1 MSAIIEP
8 EGASWWGSDR
18 WGEKGRITFT
28 ANTEDRSVF
37 IRRQYPS
44 QDLQESIELDLGQLA
59 EVEAMLLNARLWLE
73 RATKQADELKA
84 AEEVEQGDHCARCD
98 HPFHHGRRC
107 DSCGCRVCHNCWQD
121 HPRAGGEHLWGNVAT
136 LTVGGSSPRWRGAH
150 FLTRHFSFP
159 TSQMHSL
166 WLGR

>member
-8 EGASWWGSDR
+8 AGASWWGSDR

-73 RATKQADELKA
+73 RATKQADELRA
-84 AEEVEQGDHCARCD
+84 AEEIATNATEDGPEALVCSLCG
-98 HPFHHGRRC
+98 HPFHGLKVC
-107 DSCGCRVCHNCWQD
+107 DDVICAQRCGCQFR
-121 HPRAGGEHLWGNVAT
+121 PSIPL
-136 LTVGGSSPRWRGAH
+136 GGS
-150 FLTRHFSFP
+150 
-159 TSQMHSL
+159 
-166 WLGR
+166 

>member
-8 EGASWWGSDR
+8 AGASWWGSDR

-37 IRRQYPS
+37 IRRQYPG

-84 AEEVEQGDHCARCD
+84 ADEVAEDAGEDCPCGHPLHDGWVCD
-98 HPFHHGRRC
+98 VC
-107 DSCGCRVCHNCWQD
+107 DCDACFCVCG
-121 HPRAGGEHLWGNVAT
+121 HPRWAMHARGDDCKVDVIGAT
-136 LTVGGSSPRWRGAH
+136 CSC
-150 FLTRHFSFP
+150 TRFIRRQP
-159 TSQMHSL
+159 
-166 WLGR
+166 

>member
-8 EGASWWGSDR
+8 EGASWWGTDR

-28 ANTEDRSVF
+28 ANTDDRSVF
-37 IRRQYPS
+37 IRRQYPG

-84 AEEVEQGDHCARCD
+84 AEEIATDAAEDGPEALVCFLCGPPVPRAECVRRLRLQWGAPDVR
-98 HPFHHGRRC
+98 GRRP
-107 DSCGCRVCHNCWQD
+107 H
-121 HPRAGGEHLWGNVAT
+121 
-136 LTVGGSSPRWRGAH
+136 
-150 FLTRHFSFP
+150 RH
-159 TSQMHSL
+159 
-166 WLGR
+166 R

>member
-8 EGASWWGSDR
+8 AGASWWGSDR

-37 IRRQYPS
+37 IRRQYPG

-84 AEEVEQGDHCARCD
+84 AEEVATDATEDGPLVCTTCG
-98 HPFHHGRRC
+98 HPFHGLKTC
-107 DSCGCRVCHNCWQD
+107 DDCGC
-121 HPRAGGEHLWGNVAT
+121 LFWGV
-136 LTVGGSSPRWRGAH
+136 S
-150 FLTRHFSFP
+150 
-159 TSQMHSL
+159 
-166 WLGR
+166 

>member
-28 ANTEDRSVF
+28 ANTDDRSVF
-37 IRRQYPS
+37 IRRQYPG

-73 RATKQADELKA
+73 RATKQADELRA
-84 AEEVEQGDHCARCD
+84 AEEVGQDGPQALTCTICG
-98 HPFHHGRRC
+98 HPFHGLKEC
-107 DSCGCRVCHNCWQD
+107 DDCVCPFSFQPN
-121 HPRAGGEHLWGNVAT
+121 
-136 LTVGGSSPRWRGAH
+136 GGS
-150 FLTRHFSFP
+150 
-159 TSQMHSL
+159 
-166 WLGR
+166 

>member
-28 ANTEDRSVF
+28 ANTEDRSVV
-37 IRRQYPS
+37 IRRQYPG

-73 RATKQADELKA
+73 RATKQAAELKA
-84 AEEVEQGDHCARCD
+84 AEEIATDAAEDGPEALVCFLCG
-98 HPFHHGRRC
+98 HPFHGLKVC
-107 DSCGCRVCHNCWQD
+107 DDCGCPFRFQPN
-121 HPRAGGEHLWGNVAT
+121 
-136 LTVGGSSPRWRGAH
+136 GGSPDVRG
-150 FLTRHFSFP
+150 
-159 TSQMHSL
+159 
-166 WLGR
+166 

>member
-8 EGASWWGSDR
+8 ESAIWWGNDR

-84 AEEVEQGDHCARCD
+84 AEEIAILCGHLFHGLNVCD
-98 HPFHHGRRC
+98 
-107 DSCGCRVCHNCWQD
+107 DCGC
-121 HPRAGGEHLWGNVAT
+121 PRPSM
-136 LTVGGSSPRWRGAH
+136 GGS
-150 FLTRHFSFP
+150 
-159 TSQMHSL
+159 
-166 WLGR
+166 